1 MKVLIVSGF
10 LGAGKTTFIQHLI
23 AKAKDHY
30 FAVFENEFG
39 QTDIDAKLIGQNK
52 DMKVWEMTENC
63 VCCTG
68 KTDFITSLFTIS
80 SAVDPEILIVEP
92 TGVARLGN
100 LITNIT
106 SLHYG
111 KIQKL
116 QPIAIVDAGNFF
128 HEKESYDEIYFDQ
141 IRHAATIILSK
152 SEQMT
157 EEELAPCREAMRA
170 LNPAAE
176 IVTGD
181 YAQKADSWW
190 EDLLYRL
197 FGEDSPTSG
206 EEVAHADHDHDHD
219 HDHHH
224 HDHDHVPMETVTLNA
239 VQLSHPVQL
248 IEFLELA
255 VRGAFG
261 RILRAKGYLPCGSKT
276 ENAEEEWLRFDLV
289 NGSWLLTGF
298 LPQEEAKVTLIGPKV
313 REERL
318 HQFFN
323 HPEL

>member
-23 AKAKDHY
+23 TKAKDHY
-30 FAVFENEFG
+30 FAIFENEFG
-39 QTDIDAKLIGQNK
+39 QTDVDAKLIGQNK

-111 KIQKL
+111 KIQML

-157 EEELAPCREAMRA
+157 EEELAPCKKAMRE
-170 LNPAAE
+170 LNPEAE

-181 YAQKADSWW
+181 YAQKAESWW
-190 EDLLYRL
+190 ETLLYRM
-197 FGEDSPTSG
+197 FGENAEQHG
-206 EEVAHADHDHDHD
+206 EKAAHTEHEHDHDHD

-224 HDHDHVPMETVTLNA
+224 HEHVPMETVTLNT

-248 IEFLELA
+248 MKFLELA

-276 ENAEEEWLRFDLV
+276 EDAKEEWLRFDLV
-289 NGSWLLTGF
+289 NGSWQLTGF
-298 LPQEEAKVTLIGPKV
+298 LPQEEAKVTLIGPRV
-313 REERL
+313 LEERL
-318 HQFFN
+318 HQFFTTSK
-323 HPEL
+323 L

>member
-39 QTDIDAKLIGQNK
+39 QTDVDAKLIGQNK

-80 SAVDPEILIVEP
+80 SAVDPEVLIVEP

-100 LITNIT
+100 LIANIT
-106 SLHYG
+106 GLHYE
-111 KIQKL
+111 KIQML
-116 QPIAIVDAGNFF
+116 PPIAIVDAGNFF
-128 HEKESYDEIYFDQ
+128 HEKERYDEIYFDQ
-141 IRHAATIILSK
+141 IQHAATIILSK

-157 EEELAPCREAMRA
+157 EEELAPCKDAMDK
-170 LNPAAE
+170 LNPGAE

-181 YAQKADSWW
+181 YAKKADAWW
-190 EDLLYRL
+190 EGLLYRS
-197 FGEDSPTSG
+197 FGEPYEPHG
-206 EEVAHADHDHDHD
+206 EEGAHTEHETGHD

-224 HDHDHVPMETVTLNA
+224 HHDHVPMETVTLTGVA
-239 VQLSHPVQL
+239 LGHPVQL
-248 IEFLELA
+248 MQFLDLM

-261 RILRAKGYLPCGSKT
+261 QILRAKGYLPCTPQK
-276 ENAEEEWLRFDLV
+276 ENAEEWIRFDGV
-289 NGSWLLTGF
+289 NATWQITGF
-298 LPQEEAKVTLIGPKV
+298 LPQEESKVTLIGPKV
-313 REERL
+313 LKERVR
-318 HQFFN
+318 QFFTAYT
-323 HPEL
+323 P